1 MFIIINCDEYCKKG
15 DNMTGRREKKKRE
28 IKDKIIKAAE
38 VVFFEDDYEKI
49 TVSEIANR
57 ADIGVGTI
65 YNYFKSKDDIFVS
78 TMKTMF
84 DIDYSDININKELLN
99 KPNENNEAVDLIVKY
114 NFKIFLKISKI
125 PKVIIK
131 KLFQIMLNDDGKTK
145 ILSELIKLDF
155 KYIYE
160 IEKLIKFSQE
170 KGKLKSNFDAYLM
183 AETIYSIVGI
193 NFAMFMY
200 NVKNFD
206 ETMIDLEKKIRMVLN
221 EYVAK

>member
-1 MFIIINCDEYCKKG
+1 
-15 DNMTGRREKKKRE
+15 MTGRREKKKRE